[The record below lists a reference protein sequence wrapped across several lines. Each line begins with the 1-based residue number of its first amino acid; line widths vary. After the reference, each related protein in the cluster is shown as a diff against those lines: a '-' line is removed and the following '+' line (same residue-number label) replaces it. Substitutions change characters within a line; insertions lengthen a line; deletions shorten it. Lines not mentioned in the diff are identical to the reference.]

1 MCAALS
7 TAFVLQLN
15 YPVRG
20 WKSNR
25 TVFKRPGLLSG
36 LEERNVASQ
45 PQFPWCEPAQW
56 FQGLC
61 KARCCFTFGNKQQ
74 PCVLAELLENNSWDC
89 EFCAKGWFGEA
100 LGRLLCEFLKL
111 FQCWGKPWYAVFIFL
126 CVKATK
132 QQHHVISC
140 MFPEPEIPALLQ
152 AALLIKQ
159 MWFVRLVS
167 DSLSSLTAAVGKRTG
182 LLRRC
187 SESCKLVTQR
197 RWTPASPR
205 GSSSSIWCFCA
216 FTGLR
221 KVEWEPA
228 QQIYRTAR
236 W

>member
-1 MCAALS
+1 MKLNQKTGPYQLRIYLCCCLHVQHWALFLCCSS
-7 TAFVLQLN
+7 TTRYVAGNQIEQFLNLLVCCVGSRKETLPPSLSSRDVNQL
-15 YPVRG
+15 RD
-20 WKSNR
+20 
-25 TVFKRPGLLSG
+25 FK
-36 LEERNVASQ
+36 
-45 PQFPWCEPAQW
+45 
-56 FQGLC
+56 
-61 KARCCFTFGNKQQ
+61 
-74 PCVLAELLENNSWDC
+74 
-89 EFCAKGWFGEA
+89 A

-126 CVKATK
+126 CVKTTK

-152 AALLIKQ
+152 AALLIKP

-205 GSSSSIWCFCA
+205 GLSSSIWCFCA
-216 FTGLR
+216 FAGLR
-221 KVEWEPA
+221 KVEREPA